1 MESNGEQKPSP
12 CVCVS
17 TWSYSEQEECSTC
30 VARNNVRLVLL
41 GTTFDLCCIRAT
53 KHRMVMQPVKASQA
67 IEEGEHMRRARPLW
81 LVSPYEETVWGWGEG
96 TWLGSVKAEP
106 VM

>member
-1 MESNGEQKPSP
+1 MPPLQAPISNFLVPIIIGLKLHW
-12 CVCVS
+12 CTNLCIKI
-17 TWSYSEQEECSTC
+17 
-30 VARNNVRLVLL
+30 ANVRFVLL

-53 KHRMVMQPVKASQA
+53 KHRMVTQPVKASQA

-81 LVSPYEETVWGWGEG
+81 LVSPYEETVWGWGEV